1 MANIRNSISMTDR
14 MTPTLRSI
22 LKSMDSMMKVMKN
35 LDKASNNGKQSKA
48 YKQAEKDIKR
58 ANNALIK
65 MDNYTQRTGHSASQA
80 ATQYG
85 HLGKTVSSVAN
96 GMRDVGNSSH
106 FFLQSLASGVYLAQK
121 LANQVSDI
129 MTAVDTSRSQVAR
142 LGLYNTSQYT
152 NEQLYG
158 QIMRTALNTRSGLTE
173 TADLANKILIS
184 GVYKGQGAPQAAIGT
199 AEIINKALVAGGGT
213 AEENERAL
221 RQLTQGLA
229 SGVLQGDELRSIRE
243 QTPYFA
249 QVLAEG
255 LSMIDERFEGIG
267 IGDLKELGSQG
278 ELTADRIVKAMWAMQ
293 DEVDADFKQ
302 MPRTFGQAVT
312 SLKNAWQ
319 YFLYLLSDAEGPL
332 GKINNL
338 IWKLVD
344 YLQTPQGL
352 ELINSIAT
360 GLDIIVTGILW
371 VMTQIGNLITFLQDN
386 SNVAQAIFSALAT
399 AAIISAVSTIVAWV
413 GAAWPIL
420 LIIALVG
427 VLVYVFLEAGFTI
440 GQIVGAVCGAIMF
453 VIAIIWNSLILLLT
467 GIIWLIVIIAEA
479 FVALGTGIILIIQGV
494 VQGALWLLT
503 TLLAVLTIIWNVGY
517 TILKGA
523 WGVIK
528 GAIVGLYALFV
539 GLGEGV
545 LGILYGIASAI
556 DWVFGSNL
564 ADTVGGWMDSLAGSL
579 ADLND
584 ALDPLGEFEDIGT
597 QWTTSFEDLGDRYL
611 GRGEYDDWNIIDN
624 MADVWNGAGDI
635 MGNIWD
641 FGMDASEFLDGVL
654 VDPGEWYN
662 SGYDWG
668 NGLMEDLME
677 EFEDFNLGL
686 PTDSLFGIDDILDGV
701 EINGGDLDSVGSI
714 KSDVSVS
721 DEDIQLLRDMAA
733 RDYLLQVQS
742 VTPVA
747 NVTFGDVRET
757 ADVNK
762 LVEVIE
768 DMVEEQMA
776 TALVS

>member
-22 LKSMDSMMKVMKN
+22 LKSMDSMMKVMQN

-80 ATQYG
+80 STQYG
-85 HLGKTVSSVAN
+85 HLGKAVSSVAN
-96 GMRDVGNSSH
+96 GMRAVGNSSQ

-121 LANQVSDI
+121 LANQVSGI
-129 MTAVDTSRSQVAR
+129 MTAADTSRSQVAR

-173 TADLANKILIS
+173 TADLVNKILIS

-213 AEENERAL
+213 AEENQRAL

-243 QTPYFA
+243 QTPYFM

-255 LSMIDERFEGIG
+255 LSKIDERFEGIG
-267 IGDLKELGSQG
+267 IGDLKELGAQG

-293 DEVDADFKQ
+293 DEVDDDFKQ

-312 SLKNAWQ
+312 SLKNIWQ

-332 GKINNL
+332 GRINNL
-338 IWKLVD
+338 MWKLVD
-344 YLQTPQGL
+344 YLQTPQGF
-352 ELINSIAT
+352 ELMNSIAT

-371 VMTQIGNLITFLQDN
+371 VMTQIGNFITFLQEN
-386 SNVAQAIFSALAT
+386 ANVAKAIFFGLAT
-399 AAIISAVSTIVAWV
+399 AAIISAVMAFVAWI
-413 GAAWPIL
+413 ALLWPIL

-427 VLVYVFLEAGFTI
+427 VVVHAFLEAGFTI
-440 GQIVGAVCGAIMF
+440 EEIVGAVAGFILAAIA
-453 VIAIIWNSLILLLT
+453 VILDILLAIVSLILLL
-467 GIIWLIVIIAEA
+467 LE
-479 FVALGTGIILIIQGV
+479 VASYV
-494 VQGALWLLT
+494 AW
-503 TLLAVLTIIWNVGY
+503 TIIM
-517 TILKGA
+517 L
-523 WGVIK
+523 
-528 GAIVGLYALFV
+528 LYLI
-539 GLGEGV
+539 GM
-545 LGILYGIASAI
+545 
-556 DWVFGSNL
+556 VFS
-564 ADTVGGWMDSLAGSL
+564 TVAHV
-579 ADLND
+579 AV
-584 ALDPLGEFEDIGT
+584 
-597 QWTTSFEDLGDRYL
+597 TSFEYALSAILSKFYSFYSVVSSIILSIAKLIDSVFDTGLYDAAASFDSKISGWFEGKIETLRDKGDYSMQELSDLWSQFADIGAGGYAKIFNTGRNAQSYL
-611 GRGEYDDWNIIDN
+611 GEYWLN
-624 MADVWNGAGDI
+624 
-635 MGNIWD
+635 
-641 FGMDASEFLDGVL
+641 
-654 VDPGEWYN
+654 PGELYN

-668 NGLMEDLME
+668 NGLMEGLG
-677 EFEDFNLGL
+677 DFNLGL
-686 PTDSLFGIDDILDGV
+686 PTDSVFGITGMPDNVGINGV
-701 EINGGDLDSVGSI
+701 PDSVSINGGDLDSVGSI

-721 DEDIQLLRDMAA
+721 DEDIQLLRDMTA

-768 DMVEEQMA
+768 NMVEEQMA